1 MKFFNKTLFFAIA
14 TAILVSCS
22 SAPKEVPYF
31 VDAET
36 IPENML
42 AQINPYIEPFFIP
55 GDLLDI
61 QVTANN
67 MKSVISFNKGVY
79 LDEKGEVAQTMMSR
93 PSAGSGNSNTNSY
106 AYYYLV
112 DANGYIDFPIV
123 GKIKVGGMKKAQ
135 VVEAI
140 TNKLMPKYITEKPT
154 IDVRLVNFRVV
165 CLGAFNSPGIIQSD
179 NEHLNIAEAIAK
191 AGDLNIK
198 GRRDNIMLIRTNSDG
213 HRSITR
219 LNINDNRILYSPY
232 YNLCQNDILYV
243 EPNKYLAEGSWELTK
258 KYTVAMTL
266 FSGVTSIAALVFSVL
281 NYTKNK

>member
-1 MKFFNKTLFFAIA
+1 MKIFSKILAFAA
-14 TAILVSCS
+14 TSVMLASCS
-22 SAPKEVPYF
+22 STPKEVPYF

-36 IPENML
+36 IPESML
-42 AQINPYIEPFFIP
+42 AQINPYVEPFFIP

-67 MKSVISFNKGVY
+67 MKSVMSFNKGVY
-79 LDEKGEVAQTMMSR
+79 VDEKGEVANTMMNR
-93 PSAGSGNSNTNSY
+93 GNTGNSSTNSY

-112 DANGYIDFPIV
+112 DADGCIDFPIV

-165 CLGAFNSPGIIQSD
+165 CLGAFGSPGIIQSD
-179 NEHLNIAEAIAK
+179 NEHLNVVEAVAK

-198 GRRDNIMLIRTNSDG
+198 GRRDNIMLIRTHADG
-213 HRSITR
+213 HRTITR
-219 LNINDNRILYSPY
+219 LNINDKSILYSPY

-243 EPNKYLAEGSWELTK
+243 EPNKYMAEGSWELTK

-266 FSGVTSIAALVFSVL
+266 FSGVTSITALVFSIL